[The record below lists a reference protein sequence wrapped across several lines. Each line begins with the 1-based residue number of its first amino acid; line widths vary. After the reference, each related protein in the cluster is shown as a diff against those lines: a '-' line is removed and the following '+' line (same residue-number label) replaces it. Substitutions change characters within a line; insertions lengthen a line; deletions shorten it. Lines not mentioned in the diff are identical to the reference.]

1 MTSQFLDFS
10 IDPRK
15 TGLRA
20 LGSVRNVLL
29 NCLQETT
36 LEAGPDLF
44 GVVGGG
50 E

>member
-36 LEAGPDLF
+36 LEAGPDFF
-44 GVVGGG
+44 GVVGG
-50 E
+50 